1 MSWKIANLC
10 ADRIFG
16 SAARKQIIMFLADK
30 ASDDG
35 SGIWCSKG
43 TIQRHTELGE
53 STVKR
58 TISDFLR
65 EGILIESGRRPCKN
79 GFTVIYRIAL
89 DRVMTLESSAE
100 PDEGTGSTV
109 DPVQRD
115 PGRGSRVDGVPGPR
129 WTPNHPETIHKP
141 PTRKRAEAAVDER
154 VEKIWSA
161 YPKDRQRGKAA
172 SVSAIA
178 EALTEGID
186 PDDLLRAVQAYAT
199 ESAGFT
205 RSKVCF
211 LRQLVRQPP
220 LAALP
225 RSGGRGARGPN
236 NAGRRSSR
244 TSGRLGARPQPDV
257 QTHHRPAGDGAGGG
271 RAGDRWPASRGGFG
285 GMSGASSARCAAHR
299 VPCIPDFGPRSVS
312 RVLCAAPF
320 ASRPLRHVRCP
331 VLCASRFPHRVP
343 CTPSNQANP
352 PKRTPSP

>member
-1 MSWKIANLC
+1 MSWKVANLC

-58 TISDFLR
+58 TITDFLR
-65 EGILIESGRRPCKN
+65 EGILIETGRRPCKN
-79 GFTVIYRIAL
+79 GFTVIYRIVP
-89 DRVMTLESSAE
+89 DRVMALESSAE

-115 PGRGSRVDGVPGPR
+115 PGRGFRVDGVPGPR

-154 VEKIWSA
+154 VEKIWAA
-161 YPKDRQRGKAA
+161 YPKDRLRGKAA

-178 EALTEGID
+178 EALAEGID

-211 LRQLVRQPP
+211 SDNWFAARRWQRFLEAIDEERQARTV
-220 LAALP
+220 LAADHQARLAAWVRD
-225 RSGGRGARGPN
+225 RSPMCKHITAPQVTAMVAAWLVTDGQLRA
-236 NAGRRSSR
+236 AG
-244 TSGRLGARPQPDV
+244 L
-257 QTHHRPAGDGAGGG
+257 AG
-271 RAGDRWPASRGGFG
+271 
-285 GMSGASSARCAAHR
+285 
-299 VPCIPDFGPRSVS
+299 
-312 RVLCAAPF
+312 
-320 ASRPLRHVRCP
+320 
-331 VLCASRFPHRVP
+331 
-343 CTPSNQANP
+343 
-352 PKRTPSP
+352 